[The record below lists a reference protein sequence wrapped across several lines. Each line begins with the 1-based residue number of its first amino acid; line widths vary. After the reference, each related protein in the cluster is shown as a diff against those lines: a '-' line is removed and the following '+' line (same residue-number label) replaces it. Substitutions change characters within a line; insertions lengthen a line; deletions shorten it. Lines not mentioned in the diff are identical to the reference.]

1 MMANFSP
8 GRGIEAL
15 TDISNQI
22 KVPMISI
29 DEMAILDIK
38 ATIALPL
45 QLHVHV
51 SLTMQ
56 DER

>member
-1 MMANFSP
+1 MQIISP
-8 GRGIEAL
+8 GRGIKAF
-15 TDISNQI
+15 TDTSNQI

-45 QLHVHV
+45 FHLQV

-56 DER
+56 NE

>member
-1 MMANFSP
+1 MQIISP
-8 GRGIEAL
+8 GRGIEAF
-15 TDISNQI
+15 TDTSNQI

-38 ATIALPL
+38 ATIALPFRR
-45 QLHVHV
+45 HVHV
-51 SLTMQ
+51 SFTMQ

>member
-1 MMANFSP
+1 MQIINP
-8 GRGIEAL
+8 GRGIEAF

-38 ATIALPL
+38 ATFALPF
-45 QLHVHV
+45 QLRVHV

-56 DER
+56 DE

>member
-1 MMANFSP
+1 M
-8 GRGIEAL
+8 
-15 TDISNQI
+15 DISNQI

-29 DEMAILDIK
+29 DEMAILHIK
-38 ATIALPL
+38 ATIALPF

>member
-1 MMANFSP
+1 MQIISP
-8 GRGIEAL
+8 GRGIKAF
-15 TDISNQI
+15 TDTSNQI

-45 QLHVHV
+45 FRLQV
-51 SLTMQ
+51 SLAMQ
-56 DER
+56 NE